1 MSTAAQQPGA
11 IPGGLLHTKLAPP
24 RLHTAYVPRASL
36 LARIDAGLAR
46 KLTLISTPAGFGKTT
61 LLAEWVDSRGARD
74 LRLEAG
80 ESESSLG
87 SDPQGTGPQASSPKP
102 QVSRVAWVTLDA
114 GDNDA
119 IRFWS
124 YVLSACRSWGGAIGK
139 ESLAALRMAQ
149 QPSIEALLI
158 PFINELA
165 QLPSQCVL
173 VIEDYHSITTPEV
186 HATVTF
192 LIEHLPSTVHVILT
206 TRSAPALPLA
216 RLRVRNELTELTAED
231 LRFSRAEIHIFLEQ
245 TLGVAFSPETLLH
258 LEQRTEGWAAGLR
271 LVALALQ
278 HNAAAPAAEQFLT
291 TFTGGHRHVVEY
303 LVNEV
308 LAAQPEPVQTFLL
321 STCFLAKL
329 TGALCDAITG
339 RDDSALVLEQLER
352 ENLFLVPLDGGD
364 GQAWYRYHPLFA
376 EAMQLQAQQRLGEAN
391 IRGLHERASAW
402 YEAHGMLHDAVEDAI
417 AAGHA
422 ARAATLIEHIFD
434 QGDSN
439 EVYTLRRWIE
449 QLPEDML
456 HDHPVLCFAYANAL
470 LFTLDRFAAATARTV
485 ERWAQ
490 MAEAA
495 WQDEHNAPRLGQV
508 AALRAMVAFW
518 QLDSS
523 RAFACARQ
531 ALELL
536 DEHDLA
542 YRGVSLLYAGHEQL
556 LAGEI
561 DTAQRLIMES
571 YTLFE
576 IKQNPHGTLAAT
588 SVLAEICYQQG
599 ELEQA
604 AQYYQQELDSKVGGG
619 EMLDDQSYGLYGLSR
634 IAYENDDLEAA
645 EQQATQ
651 AIQLAKQR
659 HSEQLQ
665 VQAALILCQVQHAR
679 GQTAHARSELQSLAA
694 QTRNPSLLREI
705 QSWQARLA
713 LAMDDLE
720 AAQRWHAGIVAHSEP
735 VAHVQQEHEALIVA
749 RLYLAQGQPQ
759 AALALLERWRA
770 EAAAHERTRSE
781 IEILALQALAHST
794 LADRAQAVQALTR
807 ALTLA
812 QPRGLRRIFLDLD
825 EPLAALLQAAAPTL
839 AKRALAA
846 YAATL
851 LRALSHGQAHTASAA
866 DLPLLEPLSQQ
877 EQRVLRL
884 IVAGQS
890 NVDIARELVVSPNT
904 IKTHIKNIYRKLNVS
919 TREEA
924 QAAARELHLR

>member
-1 MSTAAQQPGA
+1 MNSGVD
-11 IPGGLLHTKLAPP
+11 GLLQTKLAPP

-36 LARIDAGLAR
+36 LARIDDGLAR

-61 LLAEWVDSRGARD
+61 LLAEWAASRS
-74 LRLEAG
+74 
-80 ESESSLG
+80 SEFSVLSSELAQ
-87 SDPQGTGPQASSPKP
+87 SPQLKTQNSKLKTA
-102 QVSRVAWVTLDA
+102 VAWVTVDA
-114 GDNDA
+114 GDNDP

-124 YVLSACRSWGGAIGK
+124 YVLSACRAWDPAIGK

-173 VIEDYHSITTPEV
+173 VIEDYHNITTPDV
-186 HATVTF
+186 HTTFAF
-192 LIEHLPSTVHVILT
+192 LIEHLPSTVHVILA
-206 TRSAPALPLA
+206 TRSIPALPLA

-231 LRFSRAEIHIFLEQ
+231 LRFSRAEIHTFLGQ
-245 TLGVAFSPETLLH
+245 TLGVALSPETLLH

-278 HNAAAPAAEQFLT
+278 HNTAAPAAEQFLA

-308 LAAQPEPVQTFLL
+308 LTAQPEPLQTFLL

-329 TGALCDAITG
+329 TATLCDAITG
-339 RDDSALVLEQLER
+339 RSDSALVLEQLER
-352 ENLFLVPLDGGD
+352 ENLFLVPLGSGN

-376 EAMQLQAQQRLGEAN
+376 EAMRLQAQQLLGEAN
-391 IRGLHERASAW
+391 VRALQERASAW
-402 YEAHGMLHDAVEDAI
+402 YEAHGMLRDAVEDAI
-417 AAGHA
+417 AAGQA
-422 ARAATLIEHIFD
+422 LRAATLIERIFD
-434 QGDSN
+434 QGDFN
-439 EVYTLRRWIE
+439 EVHTLRRWIE
-449 QLPEDML
+449 QLPENML
-456 HDHPVLCFAYANAL
+456 HDHPLLCFAYANAL
-470 LFTLDRFAAATARTV
+470 LFTLDRFAPATARTV
-485 ERWAQ
+485 EHWVE

-495 WQDEHNAPRLGQV
+495 WQNEHNTPRLGQV

-518 QLDSS
+518 QGDSP
-523 RAFACARQ
+523 RTFAYARQ

-542 YRGVSLLYAGHEQL
+542 YRAVSLLYAGHEQV
-556 LAGEI
+556 LAGDI
-561 DTAQRLIMES
+561 DAAQRLIMES

-576 IKQNPHGTLAAT
+576 INQNPHGTLAAT

-604 AQYYQQELDSKVGGG
+604 AQYYQQELDSQVGGG
-619 EMLDDQSYGLYGLSR
+619 EMLDDQSFGLYGLSR
-634 IAYENDDLEAA
+634 IAYENDDLETA
-645 EQQATQ
+645 EQQATR
-651 AIQLAKQR
+651 AIELAKQR
-659 HSEQLQ
+659 HAEQLQ

-694 QTRNPSLLREI
+694 QTRHPSLLHEI

-720 AAQRWHAGIVAHSEP
+720 AAQRWHAGVAAQSEAVP
-735 VAHVQQEHEALIVA
+735 LVQQEQEALIIA

-781 IEILALQALAHST
+781 IENLALQALAHSA
-794 LADRAQAVQALTR
+794 LADQMQAVQALTR

-812 QPRGLRRIFLDLD
+812 QPRGLRRIFLDLG

-851 LRALSHGQAHTASAA
+851 LRALPHGQAHTAPAA
-866 DLPLLEPLSQQ
+866 ALPLLEPLSQQ

-890 NVDIARELVVSPNT
+890 NAEIARELVVSTNT
-904 IKTHIKNIYRKLNVS
+904 IKTHVKNIYRKLNVG

-924 QAAARELHLR
+924 RDAARDLNLR

>member
-1 MSTAAQQPGA
+1 MSTFAQQPGA
-11 IPGGLLHTKLAPP
+11 IPDGLLRTKLAPP
-24 RLHTAYVPRASL
+24 RLHTAYVPRTSL
-36 LARIDAGLAR
+36 LARIDEGLAR

-61 LLAEWVDSRGARD
+61 LLAEWLAARTEGRG
-74 LRLEAG
+74 LRT
-80 ESESSLG
+80 ESVASSL
-87 SDPQGTGPQASSPKP
+87 SPQSSALSTG
-102 QVSRVAWVTLDA
+102 VAWVTLDT
-114 GDNDA
+114 GDNDP
-119 IRFWS
+119 IRLWS
-124 YVLSACRSWGGAIGK
+124 YILSACRAWAPTIGK

-149 QPSIEALLI
+149 QPSLEAVLI

-165 QLPSQCVL
+165 QLPSQSVL
-173 VIEDYHSITTPEV
+173 VIDDYHSITAPEA
-186 HATVTF
+186 HATIAF
-192 LIEHLPSTVHVILT
+192 LLEHLPSTVHLILA
-206 TRSAPALPLA
+206 TRSIPALPLA
-216 RLRVRNELTELTAED
+216 RLRVRNELTEITAED
-231 LRFSRAEIHIFLEQ
+231 LRFSRAEIRMFLEQ
-245 TLGVAFSPETLLH
+245 TLGVALAPETLLH

-278 HNAAAPAAEQFLT
+278 HNTTAAAAEQFLT

-308 LAAQPEPVQTFLL
+308 LAAQPEPLQSFLL

-329 TGALCDAITG
+329 TGALCDAITDRG
-339 RDDSALVLEQLER
+339 DSALVLEQLER
-352 ENLFLVPLDGGD
+352 ENLFLMPLNSAT

-376 EAMQLQAQQRLGEAN
+376 EAMRLQAQQRLGEAN
-391 IRGLHERASAW
+391 LGALRARASAW
-402 YEAHGMLHDAVEDAI
+402 YEAHAMLPDAVEDAI

-422 ARAATLIEHIFD
+422 ARAARLIEGMFD
-434 QGDSN
+434 RGEFN

-449 QLPEDML
+449 QLPEDTL
-456 HDHPVLCFAYANAL
+456 HEHPLLCFTYANAL
-470 LFTLDRFAAATARTV
+470 LFTSDRFAPATARTV

-490 MAEAA
+490 MAEQA
-495 WQDEHNAPRLGQV
+495 WQNEHNTPRLGQV

-518 QLDSS
+518 QFDIA

-536 DEHDLA
+536 DEHDLT
-542 YRGVSLLYAGHEQL
+542 YRAVSLLYAGHEQV
-556 LAGEI
+556 LAGDI
-561 DTAQRLIMES
+561 DAAQRLVMES

-604 AQYYQQELDSKVGGG
+604 AHYYQQELDSDVGGG
-619 EMLDDQSYGLYGLSR
+619 EMLDDQAYGLYGMAR

-645 EQQATQ
+645 DQQATR
-651 AIQLAKQR
+651 AIELAKQR
-659 HSEQLQ
+659 HAEQLH

-713 LAMDDLE
+713 LAMGDLE
-720 AAQRWHAGIVAHSEP
+720 AVRRWHAGILPQSEP
-735 VAHVQQEHEALIVA
+735 VPFVQQEQEALIVA

-759 AALALLERWRA
+759 AALALLERWQA
-770 EAAAHERTRSE
+770 EAAAHERTRGE
-781 IEILALQALAHST
+781 IEILALQSLAHSALADEVQAAPT
-794 LADRAQAVQALTR
+794 LAR

-812 QPRGLRRIFLDLD
+812 QPRGLRRIFLDLG
-825 EPLAALLQAAAPTL
+825 EPLAALLQAIATALT
-839 AKRALAA
+839 KRPLAA
-846 YAATL
+846 YAASL
-851 LRALSHGQAHTASAA
+851 LRALSHGQAHAA
-866 DLPLLEPLSQQ
+866 PAAGLPLLEPLSQQ

-890 NVDIARELVVSPNT
+890 NADIARELVVSPNT
-904 IKTHIKNIYRKLNVS
+904 IKTHIKNIYRKLNVA

-924 QAAARELHLR
+924 QAAARELHLH

>member
-1 MSTAAQQPGA
+1 MSTLAQQPGA
-11 IPGGLLHTKLAPP
+11 IPDGLLRTKLAPP
-24 RLHTAYVPRASL
+24 RLHTAYVPRPSL
-36 LARIDAGLAR
+36 LARIDEGLAR

-61 LLAEWVDSRGARD
+61 LLAEWLVERQKVKGKRQNDSGHTLLPSAF
-74 LRLEAG
+74 
-80 ESESSLG
+80 SLLPFG
-87 SDPQGTGPQASSPKP
+87 
-102 QVSRVAWVTLDA
+102 VAWVTLDA
-114 GDNDA
+114 GDNDP

-124 YVLSACRSWGGAIGK
+124 YVLSACRLWDPAIGK

-149 QPSIEALLI
+149 QPSIEAVLI

-165 QLPSQCVL
+165 QLPGQCVL
-173 VIEDYHSITTPEV
+173 ALDDYHSITAPDV
-186 HATVTF
+186 HATVAF
-192 LIEHLPSTVHVILT
+192 LIEHLPSSVHLILA
-206 TRSAPALPLA
+206 TRTMPALPLA

-231 LRFSRAEIHIFLEQ
+231 LRFSRADIRTFLEQ
-245 TLGVAFSPETLLH
+245 TLGVALAPETLLH

-271 LVALALQ
+271 LIALALQ
-278 HNAAAPAAEQFLT
+278 HNTTAAAAEQFLA

-308 LAAQPEPVQTFLL
+308 LAAQPEPLQTFLL

-339 RDDSALVLEQLER
+339 RSDSALVLELLER
-352 ENLFLVPLDGGD
+352 ENLFLVPLNGGN

-376 EAMQLQAQQRLGEAN
+376 EAMRLQAQQRLGETNLRA
-391 IRGLHERASAW
+391 LHERASAW
-402 YEAHGMLHDAVEDAI
+402 NEAHGILHDAVEDAL
-417 AAGHA
+417 AAGQA
-422 ARAATLIEHIFD
+422 ARAATLIEGMFD
-434 QGDSN
+434 RDEFN

-449 QLPEDML
+449 QLPEDTL
-456 HDHPVLCFAYANAL
+456 HGHPLLCFTYAQAL
-470 LFTLDRFAAATARTV
+470 LFTSDRFAPATARTV
-485 ERWAQ
+485 EHWARQ
-490 MAEAA
+490 AEAG
-495 WQDEHNAPRLGQV
+495 WRKEHNAPRLGQV

-518 QLDSS
+518 QLDIT
-523 RAFACARQ
+523 RTFAYARQ

-536 DEHDLA
+536 DEHDLT
-542 YRGVSLLYAGHEQL
+542 YRAVSLLYAGHEQL
-556 LAGEI
+556 LAGDI
-561 DTAQRLIMES
+561 DAAQRLSMES

-604 AQYYQQELDSKVGGG
+604 AQYYQQELDSQVGGG
-619 EMLDDQSYGLYGLSR
+619 EMLDDQGYGLYGLSR

-645 EQQATQ
+645 ERQATR
-651 AIQLAKQR
+651 AIELAKQR

-713 LAMDDLE
+713 LAMGDLE
-720 AAQRWHAGIVAHSEP
+720 AVQRWHAGVAAASESVP
-735 VAHVQQEHEALIVA
+735 RVQQEHEALIVA

-759 AALALLERWRA
+759 DALALLERWQA
-770 EAAAHERTRSE
+770 QAAAQERTRSE
-781 IEILALQALAHST
+781 IEILALRALAHSA
-794 LADRAQAVQALTR
+794 LADRAQATQALTR
-807 ALTLA
+807 ALTVA
-812 QPRGLRRIFLDLD
+812 QPRGLRRIFLDLG

-839 AKRALAA
+839 AKRTLAA
-846 YAATL
+846 YVATL
-851 LRALSHGQAHTASAA
+851 LRALPQSQARVAQSAA
-866 DLPLLEPLSQQ
+866 LPLLEPLSQQ

-890 NVDIARELVVSPNT
+890 NADIARELVVSPNT